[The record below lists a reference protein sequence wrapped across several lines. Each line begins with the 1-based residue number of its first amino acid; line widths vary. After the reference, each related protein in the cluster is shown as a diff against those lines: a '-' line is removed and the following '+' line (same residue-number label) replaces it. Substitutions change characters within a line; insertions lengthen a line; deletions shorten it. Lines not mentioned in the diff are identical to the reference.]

1 MFEIAPVAAIVNLKE
16 SIVAGSTV
24 PVSVAPAQLNKKKFQ
39 PAFTAVASDCVV
51 CAVGVQYLVVKS
63 FPQINVAE
71 VKAETEPTTAI
82 VPSSVKEFI
91 ECRVLAE
98 VDFQLTLINL
108 VPSFDSIAI
117 SLLRKL
123 SSAANGSIYRL

>member
-63 FPQINVAE
+63 FPQIKVAE
-71 VKAETEPTTAI
+71 VKAETEPKYTGTI
-82 VPSSVKEFI
+82 KS
-91 ECRVLAE
+91 
-98 VDFQLTLINL
+98 
-108 VPSFDSIAI
+108 AI
-117 SLLRKL
+117 SSQSSKSTLLVLFKIFIPSPEVARL
-123 SSAANGSIYRL
+123 NSIEALPESL